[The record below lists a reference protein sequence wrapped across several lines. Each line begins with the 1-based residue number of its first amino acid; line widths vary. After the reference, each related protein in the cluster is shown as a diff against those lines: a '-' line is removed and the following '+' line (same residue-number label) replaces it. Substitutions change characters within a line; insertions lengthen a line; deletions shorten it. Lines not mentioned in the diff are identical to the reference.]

1 MKTIEQSFS
10 EPATRRWIIAV
21 AGVLVVL
28 TLLVV
33 PVGGPITNRWWASA
47 WNLLHLPAFFILTR
61 SFRYLFRGIESPAR
75 CLFLTLGLA
84 VFVAAG
90 SELVQMKIGR
100 SASFHDLALNGFGI
114 ALGVLRPGRSDFQS
128 PSRTLLCGLLLMAA
142 LGFAF
147 APALLEVRSEQ
158 RWSQKLPVIGDF
170 TNADCRRLWK
180 AQGRAEARPDRN
192 GGGLRLSLRP
202 GAFGGVNYLPGEQ
215 DWSPYSELK
224 LKIFN
229 PGPPLRLGI
238 RIDDHLSAA
247 DRAWLSD
254 GATVEEGESAIVIPL
269 ATASGREGRR
279 AIDLSRTT
287 RLVVF
292 LGEVENPVEFL
303 IVSAVLR

>member
-1 MKTIEQSFS
+1 ML
-10 EPATRRWIIAV
+10 AV
-21 AGVLVVL
+21 GGILVVL

-61 SFRYLFRGIESPAR
+61 SFLYLFRGIEGSAR
-75 CLFLTLGLA
+75 RLYPTVALA
-84 VFVAAG
+84 VFVAVG
-90 SELVQMKIGR
+90 SELVQMGVGR
-100 SASFHDLALNGFGI
+100 TASFHDLALNGFGI
-114 ALGVLRPGRSDFQS
+114 ALGILRPARPDSRS
-128 PSRTLLCGLLLMAA
+128 PSKRLFCGVLLISA

-147 APALLEVRSEQ
+147 APPLLQARSEQ
-158 RWSQKLPVIGDF
+158 RWGKQLPVIGDF

-180 AQGRAEARPDRN
+180 SQGRTEARPDKN
-192 GGGLRLSLRP
+192 GGGLRLSVRP
-202 GAFGGVNYLPGEQ
+202 GVFGGVNYLPGEQ

-229 PGPPLRLGI
+229 PGPPFQLGI
-238 RIDDHLSAA
+238 RIDDHLSAT
-247 DRAWLSD
+247 DRSWISAAAIAE
-254 GATVEEGESAIVIPL
+254 GGESAIVIPL
-269 ATASGREGRR
+269 ATTSGREGQR
-279 AIDLSRTT
+279 AIDLARTS